1 MKHYMKIFLFLIIV
15 IIPFSSIAGQFRITK
30 VLDGDTVKTG
40 GLNIEIKV
48 RLVGI
53 DAPETSKS
61 KRTPG
66 QPYSQ
71 QAKRYLT
78 DE

>member
-1 MKHYMKIFLFLIIV
+1 MKHYMKIFLFLIVLIL
-15 IIPFSSIAGQFRITK
+15 PFSSMAGQFRITK
-30 VLDGDTVKTG
+30 VLGGDTVKTG

-48 RLVGI
+48 RFVGI